1 MLLLAH
7 GLAWRWMT
15 GALAEGFTDWT
26 TMRRA
31 QGWQVD
37 HGLPRR
43 DGWPFAA
50 RLSVPGLTV
59 SGRSALLPEGFVLES
74 PGLVLEIAPPRLD
87 RLVLRA
93 QGEQRIRL
101 GQVEIPLAADRLEVL
116 LALEPGLPPRALDG
130 LAEGLRAATP
140 EGPLASRRIALSAR
154 TAAAEAEPAV
164 TLDLLAEGVLL
175 PPGTALPAQAAF
187 GRHLEEA
194 RLRAAL
200 TGPLVLHGPAMAAA
214 TAWRDAG
221 GVLDLQRVALR
232 WGALTGEA
240 RMALTLDPTLQPAGT
255 GLLRLADAPAALE
268 AMAAAGVIPRN
279 AARAAQGVALLT
291 ARVPEGGG
299 PPWVE
304 LPLTLG
310 NGTLA
315 AARIPLLR
323 LAPIAWPG
331 PLPQRAPSSVR

>member
-1 MLLLAH
+1 
-7 GLAWRWMT
+7 MT

-37 HGLPRR
+37 HALPRR
-43 DGWPFAA
+43 GGWPFAA
-50 RLSVPGLTV
+50 RLTVPGLTV
-59 SGRSALLPEGFVLES
+59 SGRSALLPDGFALDS
-74 PGLVLEIAPPRLD
+74 PGLVLEVAPPRLD
-87 RLVLRA
+87 RLVLRP

-116 LALEPGLPPRALDG
+116 LALEPGLPPRGLDA

-140 EGPLASRRIALSAR
+140 DGPLAARRVTLSAR

-164 TLDLLAEGVLL
+164 TLDLLAEGLLL
-175 PPGTALPAQAAF
+175 PPGAAPPAQAAF

-200 TGPLVLHGPAMAAA
+200 TGPLVPHVSPIAAA
-214 TAWRDAG
+214 AAWRDAG

-232 WGALTGEA
+232 WGALAGEA
-240 RMALTLDPTLQPAGT
+240 RMALALDSALQPAGT

-268 AMAAAGVIPRN
+268 AMAVAGVIPRN
-279 AARAAQGVALLT
+279 TARAAQGVALLT

-304 LPLTLG
+304 LPLALG
-310 NGTLA
+310 NGTVA

-331 PLPQRAPSSVR
+331 PAMQPAPPSGR